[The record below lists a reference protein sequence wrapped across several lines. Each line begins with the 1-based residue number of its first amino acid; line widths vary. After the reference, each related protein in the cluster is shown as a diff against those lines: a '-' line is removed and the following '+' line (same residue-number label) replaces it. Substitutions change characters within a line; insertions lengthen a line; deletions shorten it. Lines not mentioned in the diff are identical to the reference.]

1 MKDLFLAFLICCLG
15 SQSFCEG
22 NKSFSEWYEVGRLA
36 YLDNDWEQCVQGFEK
51 ALTAYK
57 TYKNISLGCKRMCQK
72 STKNQHI
79 LTQANLEDDLQFY
92 QKKILYTLCN
102 IKCKAA
108 SPFFVRDD
116 DFVKKEVLEHFE
128 SQEPYNYLQLCY
140 HQVSF
145 RI

>member
-1 MKDLFLAFLICCLG
+1 MKAPFLAFVFYSLG
-15 SQSFCEG
+15 FQSFCVG
-22 NKSFSEWYEVGRLA
+22 DKSFAEWYEFGRLA

-51 ALTAYK
+51 ALQTYK
-57 TYKNISLGCKRMCQK
+57 THKNISLGCKRQCQND
-72 STKNQHI
+72 TKNQHI
-79 LTQANLEDDLQFY
+79 LNQANLEDDLQFY

-116 DFVKKEVLEHFE
+116 DFVNKEVLAHFE

-145 RI
+145 